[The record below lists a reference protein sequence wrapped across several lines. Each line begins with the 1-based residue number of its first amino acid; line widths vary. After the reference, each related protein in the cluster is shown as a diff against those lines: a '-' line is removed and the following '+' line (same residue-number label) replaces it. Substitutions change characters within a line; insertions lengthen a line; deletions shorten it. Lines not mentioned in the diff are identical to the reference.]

1 MPRRGKIIPFPGTR
15 RAPRAPADERGL
27 AEAHRCDQA
36 EALVVKGLF
45 ESEGIPTLLR
55 SNLVTS
61 LHPFSVGDQGQ
72 VSVLVPESQL
82 ARCRVLLIRVVRGPA
97 PS

>member
-1 MPRRGKIIPFPGTR
+1 MGKRGKIIPFPGPR
-15 RAPRAPADERGL
+15 RAAAPPSRDDGL
-27 AEAHRCDQA
+27 VEAHRCHPA
-36 EALVVKGLF
+36 EALVVKSLF

-72 VSVLVPESQL
+72 VAVLVPESQL
-82 ARCRVLLIRVVRGPA
+82 ARSRVLLIRVVRGSA